1 MSKKVSTFIFFIFV
15 LFHKQLLLASDYSIA
30 FGSCLDQR
38 KAQPI
43 WHSIEKM
50 NPNAF
55 IFLGDNVYGDHPSQ
69 NLAYLYEAYDQ
80 QETKLPRWLNTLK
93 IYSIWDDHD
102 YGLNDGGAS
111 FMGKKESQNIF
122 IDFWGID
129 PNDQRAKREG
139 IYFSEKLVIQDL
151 NIKIIGLDTRY
162 FRSDLK
168 GNKNFYL
175 NNNDENASILGA
187 TQWQWL
193 ENEFN
198 EEVDLVILLSSIQVL
213 STDHR
218 FEKWSLFPAERD
230 KLIKLINNSSNKTL
244 ILSGDRHRA
253 GMYKLDEIIEITSSS
268 MNKPIKTFSEKKGFE
283 KYFDQAMDWVFYED
297 DELALDKTY
306 IKENFGFIKIYSEQ
320 KLLELNI
327 FDINGKSVLS
337 HNLKLSKS

>member
-15 LFHKQLLLASDYSIA
+15 LFHKQLLLTSDYSIA

-38 KAQPI
+38 KTQPI
-43 WHSIEKM
+43 WHSIKKM
-50 NPNAF
+50 DPNAF

-80 QETKLPRWLNTLK
+80 QETKLPRWLNALK

-111 FMGKKESQNIF
+111 FIGKKESQNIF
-122 IDFWGID
+122 IDFWDID

-168 GNKNFYL
+168 GSKNFYL
-175 NNNDENASILGA
+175 NNNDKNATILGA

-193 ENEFN
+193 ENEFD

-253 GMYKLDEIIEITSSS
+253 GMYELDKIIEITSSS

-283 KYFDQAMDWVFYED
+283 KYFNQVMDWVFYED
-297 DELALDKTY
+297 DELALGETY
-306 IKENFGFIKIYSEQ
+306 MKENFGYIKIYSEQ
-320 KLLELNI
+320 RLLELNI

-337 HNLKLSKS
+337 HNLKLSKL

>member
-15 LFHKQLLLASDYSIA
+15 FFHKQILFASDYSIA

-69 NLAYLYEAYDQ
+69 NLEYLYAAYDQ
-80 QETKLPRWLNTLK
+80 QKTKFPIWLNNLK
-93 IYSIWDDHD
+93 IYPIWDDHD
-102 YGLNDGGAS
+102 YGVNDGGAS
-111 FMGKKESQNIF
+111 FIGKRESQNIF
-122 IDFWGID
+122 VDFWKIE

-139 IYFSEKLVIQDL
+139 IYFSENLIVQDL
-151 NIKIIGLDTRY
+151 NIKIIGLDSRY

-168 GNKNFYL
+168 GSKNFYS
-175 NNNDENASILGA
+175 NNNDKDASILGT

-193 ENEFN
+193 EEEFN
-198 EEVDLVILLSSIQVL
+198 EKADLVILLSSIQVL

-218 FEKWSLFPAERD
+218 FEKWSLFPKERD
-230 KLIKLINNSSNKTL
+230 KLIKLIDASSNRTL

-253 GMYKLDEIIEITSSS
+253 GMYKLGKIVEITSSS
-268 MNKPIKTFSEKKGFE
+268 MNKPIKTFSEKKGFK
-283 KYFDQAMDWVFYED
+283 KYFDQAMDWLFYED
-297 DELALDKTY
+297 DVLALNQTY
-306 IKENFGFIKIYSEQ
+306 IKENFGFIKIHSEQ
-320 KLLELNI
+320 KLLEINI
-327 FDINGKSVLS
+327 FDINGKSVMS